1 MKVTFVDM
9 NADVPSSRKRLV
21 YFEHWADPIAE
32 QILNREPDIELV
44 RLSLSDSPDKVWAAM
59 AGAHGYQWPRPPYR
73 GSKELIAR
81 APKLLAMASQGSGC
95 DVMDFPACNE
105 AGVMIVNQAGLG
117 GREAVA
123 SHAFAMMLGLSKQ
136 LVQSDRAL
144 RRDRNWQRL
153 QFIGQDLTEQT
164 VGIIGFGNIG
174 TRTGELCRVAYHMKV
189 LVYDPYLSAQEIEE
203 RGGQK
208 VELDE
213 LLAGSDFVTVHCPL
227 TDETR
232 GMLGEGE
239 FRKMKPSAFF
249 ITTARGTIHDEAA
262 LARVLTDG
270 KIAGAGLDVWED
282 EPPPL
287 DHPLLR
293 FDNVVTSIHIAGVTR
308 RAYRQCAEGA
318 ALQWIDILR
327 GKRPPRLVN
336 PEVWPEY
343 QRRYQQVMGQPLLA

>member
-1 MKVTFVDM
+1 MDSKV
-9 NADVPSSRKRLV
+9 NSGSLRKKLV
-21 YFEHWADPIAE
+21 YFENWADPVAE
-32 QILNREPDIELV
+32 EILGRESDIELV
-44 RLSLSDSPDKVWAAM
+44 RLSLADAPEKIWEALAE
-59 AGAHGYQWPRPPYR
+59 AHGYQWPRPPYR
-73 GSKELIAR
+73 GSRELIAR

-136 LVQSDRAL
+136 LVQSDRAM
-144 RRDRNWQRL
+144 RRDRTWERL
-153 QFIGQDLTEQT
+153 QFLGEDLTEQT

-174 TRTGELCRVAYHMKV
+174 SRTGELCRLAYNMTV
-189 LVYDPYLSAQEIEE
+189 LAYDPYLSADEVAA
-203 RGGQK
+203 RGGVK

-213 LLAGSDFVTVHCPL
+213 LLTRSDFVSVHCPL

-232 GMLGEGE
+232 GLIGERAY
-239 FRKMKPSAFF
+239 RKMKPSAFF
-249 ITTARGTIHDEAA
+249 ITTARGGIHDEVA
-262 LARVLTDG
+262 LARVLAEG
-270 KIAGAGLDVWED
+270 KLAGAGLDVWDD

-308 RAYRQCAEGA
+308 RAYRHCAEGA
-318 ALQWIDILR
+318 AVQWIDILR

-336 PEVWPEY
+336 PEVWPAYQQRY
-343 QRRYQQVMGQPLLA
+343 QRVTGQAMDA